1 MLDIGSDLIAE
12 NLELYVDSILPEIFS
27 GLANAP
33 PIAGCWKQSRRFSAS
48 WCFRWPPVRPISDV
62 SGIFPESHPDLT
74 YRMISGFG
82 KDFFGSSTTF
92 RNRSKFR
99 KIGGTSRPRWCP
111 TPKIFSLN
119 YFVVIKTNVRSRYY
133 KELKRNF
140 DLISSLIVPF
150 LTTDIYIHPYSC
162 VKLLFENVYT

>member
-12 NLELYVDSILPEIFS
+12 NLELYVDSILLEIIS

-33 PIAGCWKQSRRFSAS
+33 PTAGFWKQSRRFSAS
-48 WCFRWPPVRPISDV
+48 WCFRWPPFRLISDV

-82 KDFFGSSTTF
+82 KDFSGSSTTF
-92 RNRSKFR
+92 RSTSKFR

-119 YFVVIKTNVRSRYY
+119 YFVVIRTNVRSRCY
-133 KELKRNF
+133 KEFKWNF
-140 DLISSLIVPF
+140 TLV
-150 LTTDIYIHPYSC
+150 
-162 VKLLFENVYT
+162 LF